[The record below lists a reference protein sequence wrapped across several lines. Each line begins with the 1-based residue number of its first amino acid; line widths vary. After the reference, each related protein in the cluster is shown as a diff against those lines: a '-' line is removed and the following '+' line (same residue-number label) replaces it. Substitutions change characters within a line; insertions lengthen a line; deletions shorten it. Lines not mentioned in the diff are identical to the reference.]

1 MDEVARTRT
10 RSALLVMSLCLNAGL
25 IALILVGIGRM
36 GAGFG
41 PPPGVMAP
49 RQIARG
55 LAPNQR
61 EKIRGIVRAHR
72 PVLQARRQAARRA
85 RLAAFRVFASPDYTA
100 DGFARALDQVR
111 AADAALESEAVSLQ
125 RDVVDVLTPAERARI
140 ARRVAAMRN
149 RPFWRRLRPPP
160 GGPGP

>member
-1 MDEVARTRT
+1 MDEVARARTRT
-10 RSALLVMSLCLNAGL
+10 ALLVMSLCLNAGL

-36 GAGFG
+36 GARFG
-41 PPPGVMAP
+41 PPPGMMAP

-55 LAPNQR
+55 LPPQQR

-72 PVLQARRQAARRA
+72 PAMQARRQAARRA

-100 DGFARALDQVR
+100 SGFARALDQVR
-111 AADAALESEAVSLQ
+111 TADAALESQAISLQ
-125 RDVVDVLTPAERARI
+125 RDVVDALTPAERTRI

-149 RPFWRRLRPPP
+149 RSLRRSLRPP
-160 GGPGP
+160 